1 MAKLSKRYIS
11 HDESASRDDKILRM
25 REKYGARGYGL
36 FWEIVEYL
44 FTCNGRAELN
54 PKIVSIAIGE
64 DAKSVGN
71 FLSDCIEGFKLFE
84 TDGVYFWSNRLLT
97 QIDQIINISEMKS
110 KAVKSRYEKNHD
122 KIIGDNNKH
131 IQDVADNSYTCTTG
145 VPHMNNRTATIN
157 KTKEINEINCSYGNQ
172 KPHRFLR
179 PSLEEVE
186 AYCIEREND
195 IDPIHFHD
203 YYEANG
209 WKIGKNPMKSW
220 KAAIRTW
227 EKNSSGK
234 AEKQLPSQS
243 YDPYENLRR
252 LG

>member
-1 MAKLSKRYIS
+1 MVKLEKRFIR

-36 FWEIVEYL
+36 YWEIVEYL
-44 FTCNGRAELN
+44 FASDGRAELN
-54 PKIVSIAIGE
+54 YKIISISIGE
-64 DAKSVGN
+64 DVRAVRN
-71 FLSDCIEGFKLFE
+71 FLFDCIEMYRLFE
-84 TDGVYFWSNRLLT
+84 SDGTYFWSNRLVSE
-97 QIDQIINISEMKS
+97 IDRIIGNSKKKSMAAQLRHQRDLDNALRNIDIEQHENITEPCTCTAS
-110 KAVKSRYEKNHD
+110 APHLHCRNTAIDEKD
-122 KIIGDNNKH
+122 KIDEKE
-131 IQDVADNSYTCTTG
+131 NSYG
-145 VPHMNNRTATIN
+145 
-157 KTKEINEINCSYGNQ
+157 KQ
-172 KPHRFLR
+172 KPQQIVR

-186 AYCIEREND
+186 AYCIERDND

-227 EKNSSGK
+227 ERNSSGK
-234 AEKQLPSQS
+234 AEKPSPSQS